1 MSHNV
6 ISAKGLRPVI
16 SKLLVF
22 FNLYPFLLGSERISA
37 WISSLAYPTPSKGM
51 TLFG

>member
-1 MSHNV
+1 V
-6 ISAKGLRPVI
+6 IFAKELRPVI

-22 FNLYPFLLGSERISA
+22 FNLYPFPLGSERISA
-37 WISSLAYPTPSKGM
+37 WILLLAYPTLLEGM

>member
-1 MSHNV
+1 V
-6 ISAKGLRPVI
+6 ISVKELKPVI

-22 FNLYPFLLGSERISA
+22 FNLYPFPPGSGRISA
-37 WISSLAYPTPSKGM
+37 WILSLAYPTLPKGM